1 VVTLLIG
8 ARDMMVEG
16 MRDDLRAKVIDPFDP
31 KLRQYLIT
39 SMGSLPIEVLRILF
53 LDRGRRLL
61 ADEQLQHGTLAQ
73 LAIYPRTIF
82 RRALELN
89 AAAIILVHNHPSGDA
104 RPSEEDI
111 AVTRKLDQIG
121 RALDVEIFDHI
132 VVTSAST
139 HHIANRD
146 CVSGRSTKEVSF
158 TLRSS
163 ENEPPHARDALD
175 NARATMRRRILRR
188 QLIGAEELFGE
199 PAWEM
204 LIDLFIH
211 EGEGRPLSTSDICV
225 TSTIPMSSAL
235 RLVQKLCD
243 AGLVD
248 RTPDLMDARRSFV
261 RLQPATSHR
270 LRAYFSEAPE

>member
-1 VVTLLIG
+1 MIRRPPRSTRTDTLF
-8 ARDMMVEG
+8 
-16 MRDDLRAKVIDPFDP
+16 P
-31 KLRQYLIT
+31 YT
-39 SMGSLPIEVLRILF
+39 TLF
-53 LDRGRRLL
+53 RS
-61 ADEQLQHGTLAQ
+61 

-89 AAAIILVHNHPSGDA
+89 AAAIIRSHNHPSGDA
-104 RPSEEDI
+104 RPSDEDI

-146 CVSGRSTKEVSF
+146 CVSGRSTKDMSF

-163 ENEPPHARDALD
+163 ENGPPQVRDALD

-204 LIDLFIH
+204 LIDLLIH
-211 EGEGRPLSTSDICV
+211 EGEGRPSSTRDPCV
-225 TSTIPMSSAL
+225 TSTITQRSCH
-235 RLVQKLCD
+235 R
-243 AGLVD
+243 
-248 RTPDLMDARRSFV
+248 ARPGDVERKMGEE
-261 RLQPATSHR
+261 R
-270 LRAYFSEAPE
+270 

>member
-1 VVTLLIG
+1 MPALLIG
-8 ARDMMVEG
+8 AHDIMIEA
-16 MRDDLRAKVIDPFDP
+16 MRCDLRAAAIDPFDP
-31 KLRQYLIT
+31 RLRQYLIA

-53 LDRGRRLL
+53 LDSGRRLL
-61 ADEQLQHGTLAQ
+61 ADEQVQNGTLAQ
-73 LAIYPRTIF
+73 IAIYPRTIF

-89 AAAIILVHNHPSGDA
+89 AASIILVHNHPSGDPN
-104 RPSEEDI
+104 PSEEDI
-111 AVTRKLDQIG
+111 AVTRRLDQIG
-121 RALDVEIFDHI
+121 RSLDVEILDHI
-132 VVTSAST
+132 VVTSNQVQ
-139 HHIANRD
+139 HIANPKL
-146 CVSGRSTKEVSF
+146 VAEKPAFF
-158 TLRSS
+158 TLRSPDES
-163 ENEPPHARDALD
+163 RNDVALE
-175 NARATMRRRILRR
+175 NARATLRRRLLRR
-188 QLIGAEELFGE
+188 QLIGSEELFGE

-211 EGEGRPLSTSDICV
+211 ECQGKPLSTSDLCV

-270 LRAYFSEAPE
+270 LRAYFSEDIE